1 MKQYFFIIIIFL
13 VLILGFVLGYMVF
26 KPQPESKIDSLVIYN
41 KLQNQ
46 GFLVTQDYV
55 LQQNLNIDNTTGQW
69 WKDIFW
75 GQQIEASGI
84 MKVNLGVD
92 LQKLQPDDVLA
103 NEQIIIDLP
112 EIEIKSVELVSDI
125 NLENS
130 QGVFKRLLDNDDGYN
145 QALMQLKQSARQAAL
160 QPEIIQ
166 TTRSAT
172 IQEISKLVNLIVD
185 NKEVIINF

>member
-1 MKQYFFIIIIFL
+1 
-13 VLILGFVLGYMVF
+13 
-26 KPQPESKIDSLVIYN
+26 
-41 KLQNQ
+41 
-46 GFLVTQDYV
+46 
-55 LQQNLNIDNTTGQW
+55 
-69 WKDIFW
+69 
-75 GQQIEASGI
+75 